1 MGELIEYANQLV
13 WQDPD
18 LNLLHKVEDK
28 EYPVLAQVL
37 QRELRLRHARGKLF
51 LPDLRAFGNDSVAVF
66 SDYGGES
73 SGRFYTYTALVCGY
87 SCTGRFIDRMK
98 LVRKAHK
105 LDEKEIEFKDLRMG
119 QLRRALPE
127 YLDALDHLPGFLCT
141 LAVDK
146 RIETLFGHPRNGARQ
161 TLARILETEG
171 LGTWKPDVA
180 EKLLRIV
187 HFTAFLTALLSH
199 DGQKLF
205 WMTDH
210 DAICPTQESHKLLL
224 SVFDRVLAIY
234 TRPGCEYPLVGGAV
248 PFEPRAIGML
258 DLLSAADLV
267 AGAIEPCIPVRGSK
281 PDGDTR
287 VKSGAD
293 KVLVWLACDGIGLKK
308 ATFMIRLGEDE
319 AFEGGVVELGPV
331 APPRNLTVVPIII

>member
-1 MGELIEYANQLV
+1 MGGLIEYANRLV
-13 WQDPD
+13 WKNPD
-18 LNLLHKVEDK
+18 LDLLHKAEDK

-37 QRELRLRHARGKLF
+37 QRELRLHHARGKLS
-51 LPDLRAFGNDSVAVF
+51 LPDLRVFGNDAVAVF
-66 SDYGGES
+66 SDYSGES

-87 SCTGRFIDRMK
+87 SYTGRFIDRMK

-146 RIETLFGHPRNGARQ
+146 RIATLFAHPRNGTRQ

-199 DGQKLF
+199 DGQKIF

-210 DAICPTQESHKLLL
+210 DAICPTPEAHKSLL

-234 TRPGCEYPLVGGAV
+234 TRPGCRYPLVGGAV

-267 AGAIEPCIPVRGSK
+267 AGAIEPCIPARGSK

-308 ATFMIRLGEDE
+308 ATIMIRQGENE
-319 AFEGGVVELGPV
+319 AVEAGIVELGPLE
-331 APPRNLTVVPIII
+331 ASPNVPVIPITM